1 MEQNQLTEQ
10 NTNEEVES
18 IDSIA
23 ADGDRS
29 RRESKRGSKQESK
42 RERRDAGWVMANIR
56 DFAQFLTGCWLF
68 LMLTVFP
75 LYFGDKYHEIGG
87 YKYSFFSGTSSM
99 ILVPAAVL
107 AVLVLVW
114 NLGKSRLRG
123 LKGEF
128 SVVDAGVLLYMA
140 ASAVSFVLSD
150 FPAEAWE
157 GVGGWN
163 MGLRTQLLMGVSYFL
178 ISRLFPWKKKEASE
192 KEGCNY
198 PLKTGKGGGLIFCGF
213 FLGSG
218 ITFLLGIL
226 HRFLIDPLGM
236 YKGIDSSYHIWF
248 LSTIGQATWYS
259 SYVCTVFAVGLCIFF
274 AAESRKIRVL
284 SGIYCVLGFMTL
296 VTQNSDSA
304 FSSMFLLL
312 LGLFAVA
319 CGSLHKMERFL
330 EVIILGAASFK
341 AIGLLQWGFAD
352 KALELGKLS
361 MSLSKGWI
369 SWLVLFLAA
378 ACYIMLL
385 QLEEKKGEAQMEGVW
400 KKWGSRMRL
409 VCILVAAAGIVLAV
423 LLIYFNTSGLLQK
436 WFGITLNNQ
445 YLLFDNKWG
454 SDRGFIWKTAAGL
467 FAALPFGKKLIGVGP
482 DCFMPYSYSIPE
494 YADKLY
500 QYWKPD
506 ILTNAHNE
514 FLNLLICIGIAGLLA
529 FIAMLCMG
537 AARFCRASEKSPL
550 ILAGMLCI
558 LAYAGSNFF
567 CYQQVCSTPFLFIIM
582 GLAESAERQMARFK
596 KSGG

>member
-1 MEQNQLTEQ
+1 MDQKQLTGQ
-10 NTNEEVES
+10 NISDGAES
-18 IDSIA
+18 KDHIGA
-23 ADGDRS
+23 GGDGS
-29 RRESKRGSKQESK
+29 GSGRES
-42 RERRDAGWVMANIR
+42 RDAGWVIANIR
-56 DFAQFLTGCWLF
+56 DFAQFLTGCWMF
-68 LMLTVFP
+68 LMLAVFP
-75 LYFGDKYHEIGG
+75 LYFGDKYHEIGA
-87 YKYSFFSGTSSM
+87 YKYSFFSGVSTM

-107 AVLVLVW
+107 ATLVLLW
-114 NLGKSRLRG
+114 NLGKSRLRVV
-123 LKGEF
+123 KGEI
-128 SVVDAGVLLYMA
+128 SALDAGVLLYMA
-140 ASAVSFVLSD
+140 ASAVSYLLSD
-150 FPAEAWE
+150 FPSEAWE

-163 MGLRTQLLMGVSYFL
+163 MGLRTQLLMGTSYFL
-178 ISRLFPWKKKEASE
+178 ISRLFPWKKGAQGPGFSWT
-192 KEGCNY
+192 
-198 PLKTGKGGGLIFCGF
+198 TGIGGKLIFCGF

-274 AAESRKIRVL
+274 AAESRKIRVI

-304 FSSMFLLL
+304 FSSMFLLF

-319 CGSLHKMERFL
+319 CGSPHKMERFL

-352 KALELGKLS
+352 KALELGTLS
-361 MSLSKGWI
+361 MSLSQGWI
-369 SWLVLFLAA
+369 SWLVLLVAA
-378 ACYIMLL
+378 ACYIALL
-385 QLEEKKGEAQMEGVW
+385 QLEEKRGEARLKESW
-400 KKWGSRMRL
+400 KKWGSRLRL
-409 VCILVAAAGIVLAV
+409 VCIFMAAAGIVLAV
-423 LLIYFNTSGLLQK
+423 ILIYFNTNGFLQE

-467 FAALPFGKKLIGVGP
+467 FAALPFGKKLFGVGP

-500 QYWKPD
+500 QYWKPN

-537 AARFCRASEKSPL
+537 VARFYRASRKSPL

-558 LAYAGSNFF
+558 LAYAGSDFF
-567 CYQQVCSTPFLFIIM
+567 CYQQVCCTPFLFIIM
-582 GLAESAERQMARFK
+582 GLAESALRRLEK
-596 KSGG
+596 